1 MAVINSIADREQDM
15 KAWRHLLH
23 QHPET
28 SYEEVWT
35 SDFIA
40 AKLQSFGIEIHR
52 GMGKTGVVG
61 VLRGNGNGTSAI
73 GLRADMDA
81 LPMQEMNEFAHVS
94 KTPGRMHACGH
105 DGHSTMLLGA
115 AQYLAETRN
124 FDGTVYFI
132 FQPAEEGGNGGEA
145 MIKDGLFDQFD
156 MKTVWGM
163 HNWPGM
169 DVGKIGVHSGA
180 CMAAADF
187 FEMRITGSGGHA
199 AIPDLAIDPI
209 PCGAAIVQS
218 LQSIVSRRVA
228 ALEPAVVSVTIFES
242 GSAFNVIPGSARLGG
257 TARSFSPDVRKF
269 LEESIHEIAMATAKA
284 YDCEIEIDWQPGYPP
299 TVNHA
304 EESARAVDAAANV
317 LGAENIITDLQPSMG
332 AEDFA
337 YMLAEKPGSYIWLG
351 AGPAKNGAMLHND
364 RYDFNDDVLA
374 TGASYWARLGESE
387 LPKECF
393 NLSFAS
399 RLCGVTRPIFCL
411 FCPIFY
417 RS

>member
-1 MAVINSIADREQDM
+1 MAVISSIADREQDM

-61 VLRGNGNGTSAI
+61 VLRGTGNGTSAI

-81 LPMQEMNEFAHVS
+81 LPMQEMNEFAHAS

-132 FQPAEEGGNGGEA
+132 FQPAEEGGKGGEA

-156 MKTVWGM
+156 IKTVWGM

-180 CMAAADF
+180 CMAAADM

-257 TARSFSPDVRKF
+257 TARSFSPDVRKL
-269 LEESIHEIAMATAKA
+269 LEDSIHEIAMATAKA

-299 TVNHA
+299 TPPGGQ
-304 EESARAVDAAANV
+304 AVQDYQQQGN
-317 LGAENIITDLQPSMG
+317 QPPQ
-332 AEDFA
+332 
-337 YMLAEKPGSYIWLG
+337 Y
-351 AGPAKNGAMLHND
+351 
-364 RYDFNDDVLA
+364 
-374 TGASYWARLGESE
+374 
-387 LPKECF
+387 
-393 NLSFAS
+393 
-399 RLCGVTRPIFCL
+399 
-411 FCPIFY
+411 
-417 RS
+417 

>member
-1 MAVINSIADREQDM
+1 MAVINSIADRAQEM
-15 KAWRHLLH
+15 KGWRRLLH

-40 AKLQSFGIEIHR
+40 KKLQSFGIEIHR

-61 VLRGNGNGTSAI
+61 VLRGTGSSMSAI

-81 LPMQEMNEFAHVS
+81 LPMQEMNEFSHAS

-105 DGHSTMLLGA
+105 DGHSAMLLGA

-124 FDGTVYFI
+124 FDGIVYFI

-169 DVGKIGVHSGA
+169 DVGKIGVHDGA

-187 FEMRITGSGGHA
+187 FEIHIKGSGGHA

-218 LQSIVSRRVA
+218 LQSIVSRRIA
-228 ALEPAVVSVTIFES
+228 ALEPAVVSVTIFDA
-242 GSAFNVIPGSARLGG
+242 GSAFNVIPGLARLGG
-257 TARSFSPDVRKF
+257 TARSFSPKIRKF
-269 LEESIHEIAMATAKA
+269 LEDAICNIAKSTAEA
-284 YDCEIEIDWQPGYPP
+284 YDCVVEIDWQLGYPP
-299 TVNHA
+299 TVNYVD
-304 EESARAVDAAANV
+304 ESARAVAVASDV
-317 LGAENIITDLQPSMG
+317 LGQVNIITDLPPSMG
-332 AEDFA
+332 AEDFSF
-337 YMLAEKPGSYIWLG
+337 MLIEKPGSYIWLG
-351 AGPAKNGAMLHND
+351 AGPAKEGGMLHND
-364 RYDFNDDVLA
+364 RYDFNDAVLA
-374 TGASYWARLGESE
+374 IGASYWARLAESE
-387 LPKECF
+387 LPK
-393 NLSFAS
+393 
-399 RLCGVTRPIFCL
+399 
-411 FCPIFY
+411 
-417 RS
+417 

>member
-1 MAVINSIADREQDM
+1 
-15 KAWRHLLH
+15 
-23 QHPET
+23 
-28 SYEEVWT
+28 
-35 SDFIA
+35 
-40 AKLQSFGIEIHR
+40 
-52 GMGKTGVVG
+52 
-61 VLRGNGNGTSAI
+61 
-73 GLRADMDA
+73 
-81 LPMQEMNEFAHVS
+81 
-94 KTPGRMHACGH
+94 
-105 DGHSTMLLGA
+105 
-115 AQYLAETRN
+115 
-124 FDGTVYFI
+124 
-132 FQPAEEGGNGGEA
+132 
-145 MIKDGLFDQFD
+145 
-156 MKTVWGM
+156 
-163 HNWPGM
+163 
-169 DVGKIGVHSGA
+169 
-180 CMAAADF
+180 MAAADM

-284 YDCEIEIDWQPGYPP
+284 YDCE
-299 TVNHA
+299 
-304 EESARAVDAAANV
+304 SARAVDVAANV

-374 TGASYWARLGESE
+374 TGASYWARLVESE
-387 LPKECF
+387 LPQ
-393 NLSFAS
+393 
-399 RLCGVTRPIFCL
+399 
-411 FCPIFY
+411 
-417 RS
+417 

>member
-269 LEESIHEIAMATAKA
+269 LEETIHEIAMATAKA

-304 EESARAVDAAANV
+304 EESARAVDVAANV

-374 TGASYWARLGESE
+374 TGASYWARLVESE
-387 LPKECF
+387 LPK
-393 NLSFAS
+393 
-399 RLCGVTRPIFCL
+399 
-411 FCPIFY
+411 
-417 RS
+417 

>member
-1 MAVINSIADREQDM
+1 MAVINSIADREQEM
-15 KAWRHLLH
+15 KTWRHLLH

-40 AKLQSFGIEIHR
+40 EKLQAFGIEIHR
-52 GMGKTGVVG
+52 GIGKTGIVG
-61 VLRGNGNGTSAI
+61 VLHGSGKGTAAI

-81 LPMQEMNEFAHVS
+81 LPMQEKNEFSHAS

-145 MIKDGLFDQFD
+145 MIKDGLFERFD
-156 MKTVWGM
+156 MSTVWGM

-169 DVGKIGVHSGA
+169 DVGKIGVHNGA

-187 FEMRITGSGGHA
+187 FEIYITGSGGHA
-199 AIPDLAIDPI
+199 AIPDLTIDPI

-218 LQSIVSRRVA
+218 LQSIVSRRIT
-228 ALEPAVVSVTIFES
+228 ALEPAVVSVTIFDA
-242 GSAFNVIPGSARLGG
+242 GSALNVIPGTARLGG
-257 TARSFSPDVRKF
+257 TARSFSPEIREL
-269 LEESIHEIAMATAKA
+269 LEGSIRDITQSTAKA
-284 YDCEIEIDWQPGYPP
+284 FDCEVEIDWQPGYPP

-304 EESARAVDAAANV
+304 EESSRAVSVASDI
-317 LGAENIITDLQPSMG
+317 LGAENIITDLPPSMG

-337 YMLAEKPGSYIWLG
+337 FMLGEKRGSYIWLG
-351 AGPAKNGAMLHND
+351 AGPAKEGAMLHND

-374 TGASYWARLGESE
+374 TGASYWARLVESE
-387 LPKECF
+387 LPK
-393 NLSFAS
+393 
-399 RLCGVTRPIFCL
+399 
-411 FCPIFY
+411 
-417 RS
+417 

>member
-81 LPMQEMNEFAHVS
+81 LPMQEMNEFAHAS

-337 YMLAEKPGSYIWLG
+337 YFTQTEHKVPGVFFSVGGTPPQLMREIA
-351 AGPAKNGAMLHND
+351 AGRTNAPPHHSASFRIDPNSVKAGVEAM
-364 RYDFNDDVLA
+364 YTAAV
-374 TGASYWARLGESE
+374 E
-387 LPKECF
+387 LLNNP
-393 NLSFAS
+393 
-399 RLCGVTRPIFCL
+399 
-411 FCPIFY
+411 
-417 RS
+417 